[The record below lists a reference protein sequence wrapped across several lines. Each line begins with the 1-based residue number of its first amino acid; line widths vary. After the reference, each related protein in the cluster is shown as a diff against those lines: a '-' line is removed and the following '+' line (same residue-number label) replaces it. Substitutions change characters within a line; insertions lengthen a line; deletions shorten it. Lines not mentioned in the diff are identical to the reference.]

1 MNAVHY
7 SPRLLFRVDPLPGES
22 PRGYLCRVAYEQ
34 GYTGPLSLAQIAG
47 LRRSGLERDDNA
59 KQIAHVLRLEPDEWL
74 GLCYRHINGHTRFDQ
89 RLFYGERISSDDLNY
104 RRPRICPLCLR
115 DCPVW
120 WAVWD
125 LGLVTT
131 CPLHRCQLLNQCPA
145 CKRSLAWQRPSV
157 HECRCGLDFRAVTP
171 ESATSDLVAIN
182 AAMYRAAGVS
192 PGADAELDLKD
203 SGFPPEMLGLK
214 LGALLRF
221 ILFVG
226 SIREKD
232 GLRRKQRPFSATDLL
247 GATEIDRS
255 AVAVLR
261 DWPRPLREVLRHM
274 LPPEPTHPAAL
285 NFSAIFGNFYRH
297 VFRVLPRSDFGFLH
311 DVFEKFVIEDWKGLI
326 RGQHRYFSAA
336 LRQNAPWVAA
346 GEAEQIARTGG
357 GKVLD
362 AVHQGYLE
370 ALFVTVRPGGSRT
383 ECWIR
388 RDSLNRWI
396 ASRDA
401 ELARYMLRREAKRVL
416 GLTNTTIV
424 RIAAAGAI
432 RYVEGPEQNFPIGFF
447 FFLREDVMK
456 IQQAF
461 ENNALQTRECLKPGE
476 LVTLR
481 HAIKNYLGRDSAL
494 AAVIQAVVA
503 GSLVPVGHARGI
515 RGITGYLFRSEDLRK
530 YRPVSAVKTRP
541 EAFLNFGEAAAVLGV
556 RSYVVRGLVEKGLLT
571 IADGYR
577 HGLSKLIPEKE
588 VQRFAECYVPAAIVA
603 KGLDLSACFFARYL
617 RRSGMPL
624 LAVPISDE
632 GKGDALFLQ
641 KEIASKLRIAPPR
654 TSLRTGH

>member
-1 MNAVHY
+1 M
-7 SPRLLFRVDPLPGES
+7 RLLFRVDPVPGES
-22 PRGYLCRVAYEQ
+22 PRGYLCRVAQEH
-34 GYTGPLSLAQIAG
+34 GYSGPLSLPQIAG
-47 LRRSGLERDDNA
+47 LPRSGLERDDNA
-59 KQIAHVLRLEPDEWL
+59 KQIAYILRLETEEWR
-74 GLCYRHINGHTRFDQ
+74 GLCYLHINGPNRFDQ
-89 RLFYGERISSDDLNY
+89 RLFYGELISAYDLNY
-104 RRPRICPLCLR
+104 RCPRICPLCLR
-115 DCPVW
+115 ECPVW

-131 CPLHRCQLLNQCPA
+131 CPLHRCHLLNQCPA
-145 CKRSLAWQRPSV
+145 CKRSLVWQRPAV
-157 HECRCGLDFRAVTP
+157 HQCRCGLDFRTITP
-171 ESATSDLVAIN
+171 EPATGDIIAIN
-182 AAMYRAAGVS
+182 AAMYRAAGFS
-192 PGADAELDLKD
+192 PGADAEHDLKD
-203 SGFPPEMLGLK
+203 LGLPPGMLELK

-232 GLRRKQRPFSATDLL
+232 GLRRKQRPFSATDLVA
-247 GATEIDRS
+247 ATEIDRS

-274 LPPEPTHPAAL
+274 LPPESTHPAAL

-336 LRQNAPWVAA
+336 VRQNSPWVAA
-346 GEAEQIARTGG
+346 GEAEQIARTGV

-461 ENNALQTRECLKPGE
+461 ENNALQTSECLKPGE

-481 HAIKNYLGRDSAL
+481 HAIKHYLGRDSAL
-494 AAVIQAVVA
+494 AAVIQAVVD

-541 EAFLNFGEAAAVLGV
+541 EAFLNVGEAAAVLGV
-556 RSYVVRGLVEKGLLT
+556 RSYVVRGLAEKGLLT

-577 HGLSKLIPEKE
+577 HGPSKLIPEKE

-603 KGLDLSACFFARYL
+603 KRLNLSACAFARYL
-617 RRSGMPL
+617 RQSGVPL
-624 LAVPISDE
+624 LSVPISDE
-632 GKGDALFLQ
+632 GKNDALFLQ
-641 KEIASKLRIAPPR
+641 RDIAAHFRIPSIRRSRA
-654 TSLRTGH
+654 